1 MSTLSEQLSDAVQN
15 ARNVPRE
22 MAEKLLTDVAG
33 LCVAARRTDY
43 VRTSLAGWEAAGG
56 CTAIGHSRTL
66 DAAGAP
72 LLKSTAAPRGG
83 LARTFLG
90 GPRPSR
96 APGGSPGAPPP
107 RRQPPCG
114 PAPLPALPG

>member
-22 MAEKLLTDVAG
+22 MAEKLLIDVAG

-43 VRTSLAGWEAAGG
+43 VRASLAGWEASGG

-66 DAAGAP
+66 DAAGPP
-72 LLKSTAAPRGG
+72 LRRRPSAHRAGLDPPIPVGPLHAAAAAAP
-83 LARTFLG
+83 
-90 GPRPSR
+90 
-96 APGGSPGAPPP
+96 AP
-107 RRQPPCG
+107 
-114 PAPLPALPG
+114 